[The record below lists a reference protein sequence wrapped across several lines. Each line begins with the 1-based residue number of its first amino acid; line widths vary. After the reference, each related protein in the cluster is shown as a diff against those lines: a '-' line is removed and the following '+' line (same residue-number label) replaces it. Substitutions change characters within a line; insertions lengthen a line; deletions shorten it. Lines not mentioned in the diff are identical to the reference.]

1 MQLRH
6 SRDCTRQHLNLA
18 CVQRTTVAA
27 SNEAKLASDTNCCS
41 NNREP
46 PSRETESSQ
55 RTIHLPMVVVK
66 HS

>member
-18 CVQRTTVAA
+18 CVQRTAVAA
-27 SNEAKLASDTNCCS
+27 SNEAKLASDTKGCS
-41 NNREP
+41 YDRGP